1 MLWRRGYGRVVAT
14 LLILAATGCGSSLT
28 ADIKAESAVD
38 EKVNFSG
45 MKSYAWYGGLGA
57 LIDDTE
63 LWSKPGF
70 DMAQECKFVID
81 RELRKKGF
89 SESSSDPDVFVA
101 FLLVADV
108 NQIKKIDEERG
119 GNVENLQGVG
129 KGALLIEVI
138 DAETAKT
145 IWLGGAT
152 AKVSSK
158 YTDEERKQ
166 RLDYAVSEL
175 IAQLPK

>member
-1 MLWRRGYGRVVAT
+1 MGVHGRIVAV
-14 LLILAATGCGSSLT
+14 LLAMFVSACGGSLT
-28 ADIKAESAVD
+28 SDIKAESAAD

-45 MKSYAWYGGLGA
+45 MKSYAWFGGLGA
-57 LIDDTE
+57 LVDDTN
-63 LWSKPGF
+63 LWAQPDF
-70 DMAQECKFVID
+70 DMAQEAKFVID

-89 SESSSDPDVFVA
+89 SESSDPDVFVA

-108 NQIKKIDEERG
+108 NQVQKIDQERG
-119 GNVENLQGVG
+119 ANVENLEGIG
-129 KGALLIEVI
+129 KGALLIELI
-138 DAETAKT
+138 DADTTQT

-158 YTDEERKQ
+158 YTDDERKQ
-166 RLDYAVSEL
+166 RLDYAITEL

>member
-1 MLWRRGYGRVVAT
+1 MVWRRGIAGI
-14 LLILAATGCGSSLT
+14 LLMLAATGCGSSLT
-28 ADIKAESAVD
+28 GDIKAESAVD

-63 LWSKPGF
+63 LWAKPGF

-108 NQIKKIDEERG
+108 NQIKKIDDERG

-129 KGALLIEVI
+129 KGALLIELI

>member
-1 MLWRRGYGRVVAT
+1 MGYGR
-14 LLILAATGCGSSLT
+14 IAAVLFAMFVSACGGSLT
-28 ADIKAESAVD
+28 QDIKAESAAD
-38 EKVNFSG
+38 EKVSFSG

-57 LIDDTE
+57 LVDDTN
-63 LWSKPGF
+63 LWAKPGF
-70 DMAQECKFVID
+70 DMAQEAKFVID

-108 NQIKKIDEERG
+108 NQVKKIDEERG
-119 GNVENLQGVG
+119 GNVENLEGVG
-129 KGALLIEVI
+129 KGALLIELI

-158 YTDEERKQ
+158 YTDDERKQ
-166 RLDYAVSEL
+166 RLDYAITEV
-175 IAQLPK
+175 IGQLPK

>member
-1 MLWRRGYGRVVAT
+1 MGVHGRIAAV
-14 LLILAATGCGSSLT
+14 LLAMFVSACGGSLT
-28 ADIKAESAVD
+28 SDIKAESAAD

-45 MKSYAWYGGLGA
+45 MKSYAWFGGLGA
-57 LIDDTE
+57 LVDDTN
-63 LWSKPGF
+63 LWAQPDF
-70 DMAQECKFVID
+70 DMAQEAKFVID

-89 SESSSDPDVFVA
+89 SESSDPDVFVA

-108 NQIKKIDEERG
+108 NQVQKIDQERG
-119 GNVENLQGVG
+119 ANVENLEGVG
-129 KGALLIEVI
+129 KGALLIELI
-138 DAETAKT
+138 DADTTQT

-158 YTDEERKQ
+158 YTDDERKQ
-166 RLDYAVSEL
+166 RLDYAITEL

>member
-1 MLWRRGYGRVVAT
+1 MVWRRGYGRGVAM
-14 LLILAATGCGSSLT
+14 LLMLAATGCGSSLT
-28 ADIKAESAVD
+28 ADIKAESAAD

-57 LIDDTE
+57 LQDDTE
-63 LWSKPGF
+63 LWAQPGF
-70 DMAQECKFVID
+70 DMTQECKFVID

-89 SESSSDPDVFVA
+89 SESASDPDVFVA
-101 FLLVADV
+101 FVLVADV
-108 NQIKKIDEERG
+108 NQVRKIDAERG
-119 GNVENLQGVG
+119 ENVENLEGIG
-129 KGALLIEVI
+129 KGALLIELI

-158 YTDEERKQ
+158 YSDEERKQ
-166 RLDYAVSEL
+166 RLDYAVTEL